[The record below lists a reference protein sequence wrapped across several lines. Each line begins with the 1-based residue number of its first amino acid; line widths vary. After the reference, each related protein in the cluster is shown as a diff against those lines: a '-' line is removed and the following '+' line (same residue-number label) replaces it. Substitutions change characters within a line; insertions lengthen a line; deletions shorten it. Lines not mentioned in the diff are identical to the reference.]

1 MQRLLLVTVLALG
14 AGAAQADDGL
24 FYVGAGIS
32 RNKLSQITNGG
43 FSFSDISHTSWKAF
57 VGVRPISLFAVEA
70 DYLDLGSGSRTFIAP
85 GVGTC
90 VVGQPNCAAS
100 TSRSD
105 AKAFAAFA
113 VGFLPVPMPFL
124 DIYAKAGVSRWKL
137 NGSRNSPPAAL
148 CCFFAF
154 STQGTAFAWGAGAQV
169 HVGNVGA
176 RLEYEN
182 FNIPNTNGAQ
192 VISLDVILR
201 L

>member
-1 MQRLLLVTVLALG
+1 MQRLLLATVLALG
-14 AGAAQADDGL
+14 TGAAQADDGL

-32 RNKLSQITNGG
+32 RNKLSQITNGA
-43 FSFSDISHTSWKAF
+43 FRFSDISHTSWNAF

-90 VVGQPNCAAS
+90 VVGQPNCATT

-113 VGFLPVPMPFL
+113 AVFLPVPMPFL

-137 NGSRNSPPAAL
+137 NGSTSTAPPAANL
-148 CCFFAF
+148 FAF
-154 STQGTAFAWGAGAQV
+154 STQGTGFAWGAGAQV
-169 HVGNVGA
+169 HVGSVGA
-176 RLEYEN
+176 RLEYAN

>member
-14 AGAAQADDGL
+14 AGAAQADDGP

-57 VGVRPISLFAVEA
+57 VGVPPISLFAVEA
-70 DYLDLGSGSRTFIAP
+70 DYLDLGSGSRTIIAP

-90 VVGQPNCAAS
+90 VVGQPNCAAG

-113 VGFLPVPMPFL
+113 AGFLPVPMPFL
-124 DIYAKAGVSRWKL
+124 DIYAKAGVARWKV
-137 NGSRNSPPAAL
+137 NGSSSTAPPAGNL
-148 CCFFAF
+148 FAF
-154 STQGTAFAWGAGAQV
+154 STQGTA
-169 HVGNVGA
+169 VGGGGGA
-176 RLEYEN
+176 RG
-182 FNIPNTNGAQ
+182 GA
-192 VISLDVILR
+192 
-201 L
+201 